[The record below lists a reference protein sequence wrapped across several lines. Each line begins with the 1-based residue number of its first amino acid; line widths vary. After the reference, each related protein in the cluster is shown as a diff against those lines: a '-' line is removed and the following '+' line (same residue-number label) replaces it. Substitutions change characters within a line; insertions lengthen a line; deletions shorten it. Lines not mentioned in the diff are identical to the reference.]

1 MKNTISIK
9 NQLIDNIN
17 YQLDENYE
25 IDKNVNDLFYEL
37 DVYNATIYVT
47 ELKKNK
53 VVNTIV
59 INIFKSKTEERKN
72 ESDSLISG
80 FSTKYLLSFSKE
92 LNDYVILDNF
102 PVFEIEFEDEDDEV
116 FFEKVNTVKKDLT
129 FDELIL
135 SLSKIKR
142 LDASKIGIDDK
153 VDLRL
158 CD

>member
-1 MKNTISIK
+1 MENTNSIK

-25 IDKNVNDLFYEL
+25 MDNDVNDLFYEL

-53 VVNTIV
+53 IVNTIV
-59 INIFKSKTEERKN
+59 INIFKSKTEDRKN

-80 FSTKYLLSFSKE
+80 FSTQYLLSFSKE
-92 LNDYVILDNF
+92 LNDYVMLDNF
-102 PVFEIEFEDEDDEV
+102 PLFEIEFEEEEDEV

-129 FDELIL
+129 FDELIFNL
-135 SLSKIKR
+135 LEIKR